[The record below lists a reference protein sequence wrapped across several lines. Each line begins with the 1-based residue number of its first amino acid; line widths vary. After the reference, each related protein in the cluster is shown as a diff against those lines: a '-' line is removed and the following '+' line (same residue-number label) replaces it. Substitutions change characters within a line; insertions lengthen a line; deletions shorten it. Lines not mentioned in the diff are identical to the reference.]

1 VGGIVG
7 AMETKT
13 IPSSRV
19 LAALV
24 AVVTGACLAM
34 ALVAGII
41 HLRIA

>member
-1 VGGIVG
+1 VGAIVG

-13 IPSSRV
+13 SPSPRV

-24 AVVTGACLAM
+24 AVVTGACLAT

-41 HLRIA
+41 DLRIA